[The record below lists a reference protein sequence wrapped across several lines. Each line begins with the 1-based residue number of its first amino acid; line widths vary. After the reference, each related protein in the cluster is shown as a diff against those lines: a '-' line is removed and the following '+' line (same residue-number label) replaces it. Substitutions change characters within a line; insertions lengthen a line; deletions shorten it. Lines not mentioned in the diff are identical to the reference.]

1 MNAPFKPEA
10 RTRSLNDLAL
20 EAVAAEV
27 ILRGWQSWD
36 GEEDYAARDDAAL
49 AAREAFIKAL
59 LEQTGISRPLWD
71 TLKRENI
78 L

>member
-10 RTRSLNDLAL
+10 PTRSLNDLAL
-20 EAVAAEV
+20 EAVAAAV

-49 AAREAFIKAL
+49 DTRKAFIDAL
-59 LEQTGISRPLWD
+59 LKQTGISRQLWD
-71 TLKRENI
+71 TLRREDI